1 MYVVRRLLQAI
12 PVVLGITI
20 VTFFLLRL
28 IPGDPAMT
36 LLGNRGTPEQIAAL
50 RARWGL
56 NEPIWIQFWLFL
68 KQLAHGDTGASL
80 FYEVPTRTLIASRIG
95 VTMSLVA
102 MATVFSV
109 LIAVPLAT
117 IAAVRKD
124 RSADHVI
131 RAVPLVGLGMPS
143 FWVGLVLILIF
154 AVNLGWFPVGGWGDT
169 LPEHIYGLILPA
181 LTAALAIV
189 PLLIRSLRV
198 GMLEVLQ
205 ADYIATVRAKGVR
218 EHRVLLIHVARNA
231 IIPTLTL
238 LGINIA
244 FLIGA
249 TVVVERVFQLN
260 GLGSLMLTSISNR
273 DFPVVQGVTFVFALS
288 VIIINL
294 ATDLTAARLDPR
306 IRLS

>member
-20 VTFFLLRL
+20 ITFFLLRL

-36 LLGNRGTPEQIAAL
+36 LLGNRGTPEQIALL

-56 NEPIWIQFWLFL
+56 DEPIWIQFWLFL

-80 FYEVPTRTLIASRIG
+80 FYQVPTRTLIASRIG
-95 VTMSLVA
+95 VTMALVA
-102 MATVFSV
+102 FATLFSI
-109 LIAVPLAT
+109 LITVPLAT
-117 IAAVRKD
+117 IAAIRKD

-143 FWVGLVLILIF
+143 FWVGLVLILVF
-154 AVNLGWFPVGGWGDT
+154 AVNLGWFPVGGWGET
-169 LPEHIYGLILPA
+169 IPEHIYGLILPA
-181 LTAALAIV
+181 LTSALAIV
-189 PLLIRSLRV
+189 PLLVRSLRV

-205 ADYIATVRAKGVR
+205 ADYIATARSKGLR

-260 GLGSLMLTSISNR
+260 GLGSLMLSAISNR

-288 VIIINL
+288 VVIINL

>member
-1 MYVVRRLLQAI
+1 VYIARRLLQAI

-36 LLGNRGTPEQIAAL
+36 LLGNHGTPQQIAAL
-50 RARWGL
+50 RSRWGL
-56 NEPIWIQFWLFL
+56 DDPIWTQFWLFL

-102 MATVFSV
+102 FATLFSV

-117 IAAVRKD
+117 FAAIRKD
-124 RSADHVI
+124 RPTDHVI

-169 LPEHIYGLILPA
+169 IPEHIYGLILPA
-181 LTAALAIV
+181 LTSALAIV
-189 PLLIRSLRV
+189 PLLVRSLRV

-205 ADYIATVRAKGVR
+205 ADYVATVRSKGLR
-218 EHRVLLIHVARNA
+218 EHRVLLVHVARNA

-260 GLGSLMLTSISNR
+260 GLGSLMLTAISNR

-288 VIIINL
+288 VVIINL
-294 ATDLTAARLDPR
+294 VTDLTAARLDPR

>member
-1 MYVVRRLLQAI
+1 VYVVRRLLQAI

-169 LPEHIYGLILPA
+169 LAEHIYGLILPA

>member
-169 LPEHIYGLILPA
+169 LAEHIYGLILPA

>member
-1 MYVVRRLLQAI
+1 MYVVRRLVQAI

-36 LLGNRGTPEQIAAL
+36 LLGNHGTPEQIALL

-56 NEPIWIQFWLFL
+56 DEPIWIQFWLFL

-80 FYEVPTRTLIASRIG
+80 FYQVPTRTLIASRIS
-95 VTMSLVA
+95 VTMALVA
-102 MATVFSV
+102 FATLFSV

-117 IAAVRKD
+117 IAATRKD

-143 FWVGLVLILIF
+143 FWVGLVLILVF

-169 LPEHIYGLILPA
+169 IPEHIYRLILPG
-181 LTAALAIV
+181 LTSALAIV
-189 PLLIRSLRV
+189 PLLVRSLRV

-205 ADYIATVRAKGVR
+205 ADYVATARSKGLR

-260 GLGSLMLTSISNR
+260 GLGSLMLASISNR

-288 VIIINL
+288 VVIINL
-294 ATDLTAARLDPR
+294 VTDLTAARLDPR

>member
-1 MYVVRRLLQAI
+1 VYIVRRLLQAI

-20 VTFFLLRL
+20 ITFFLLRL

-36 LLGNRGTPEQIAAL
+36 LLGNHATPEQIAAL

-56 NEPIWIQFWLFL
+56 DEPIWTQFWLFL

-80 FYEVPTRTLIASRIG
+80 FYAVPTRTLIASRIG

-102 MATVFSV
+102 LATLFSV
-109 LIAVPLAT
+109 LITVPLAT
-117 IAAVRKD
+117 IAAIRKD

-143 FWVGLVLILIF
+143 FWVGLVLILVF

-181 LTAALAIV
+181 LTSALAIV
-189 PLLIRSLRV
+189 PLLVRSLRV

-205 ADYIATVRAKGVR
+205 ADYIATARSKGLR

-288 VIIINL
+288 VVIINL
-294 ATDLTAARLDPR
+294 TTDLTAARLDPR

>member
-1 MYVVRRLLQAI
+1 MYIARRLLQAI

-36 LLGNRGTPEQIAAL
+36 LLGNRGTPAQIAAL

-56 NEPIWIQFWLFL
+56 DDPVWTQFWLFL

-80 FYEVPTRTLIASRIG
+80 FYQVPTRTLIASRIG

-102 MATVFSV
+102 MATLFSV
-109 LIAVPLAT
+109 LITVPLAT
-117 IAAVRKD
+117 IAAIRKD
-124 RSADHVI
+124 RAADQVI
-131 RAVPLVGLGMPS
+131 RAVPLIGLGMPS

-169 LPEHIYGLILPA
+169 PAEHIYGLILPA
-181 LTAALAIV
+181 LTSALAIV
-189 PLLIRSLRV
+189 PLLVRSLRV

-205 ADYIATVRAKGVR
+205 ADYIATVRSKGLR
-218 EHRVLLIHVARNA
+218 EHRVLLVHVARNA
-231 IIPTLTL
+231 VIPTLTL

-260 GLGSLMLTSISNR
+260 GLGSLMLTAISNR

-288 VIIINL
+288 VVIINL
-294 ATDLTAARLDPR
+294 VTDLTAARLDPR

>member
-1 MYVVRRLLQAI
+1 MA
-12 PVVLGITI
+12 
-20 VTFFLLRL
+20 
-28 IPGDPAMT
+28 
-36 LLGNRGTPEQIAAL
+36 
-50 RARWGL
+50 
-56 NEPIWIQFWLFL
+56 
-68 KQLAHGDTGASL
+68 
-80 FYEVPTRTLIASRIG
+80 
-95 VTMSLVA
+95 LVA
-102 MATVFSV
+102 FATIFSV
-109 LIAVPLAT
+109 LITVPLAT
-117 IAAVRKD
+117 IAAIRKD

-169 LPEHIYGLILPA
+169 IPEHIYGLILPG
-181 LTAALAIV
+181 LTSALAIV
-189 PLLIRSLRV
+189 PLLVRSLRV

-205 ADYIATVRAKGVR
+205 ADYIATARSKGLR

-231 IIPTLTL
+231 VIPTLTL

-288 VIIINL
+288 VVIINL
-294 ATDLTAARLDPR
+294 GTDLTAARLDPR